1 MEFNKVNTLY
11 FHDDEGNV
19 LHVLAFITLQGLYDS
34 AVKGVQIKNVRNLT
48 CGWDLPLL
56 IMRKYFCTSVFKCW
70 DIRL

>member
-19 LHVLAFITLQGLYDS
+19 LHVLAFIILQGLYDS

-48 CGWDLPLL
+48 CG
-56 IMRKYFCTSVFKCW
+56 
-70 DIRL
+70 